1 VHEHHHNNTR
11 APAHAG
17 LQHHPVQLLVLRARV
32 VAMMLIRVQ
41 VFMVRASGDGCD
53 FCAVMGDDA
62 AAAAVAAVRNAID
75 LLRRWQPTLQVRAPT
90 VSCATALAFVWRVTV
105 GCRMDGRFSVK
116 LQVEE
121 SACAARV

>member
-1 VHEHHHNNTR
+1 MSCCDD
-11 APAHAG
+11 AHA
-17 LQHHPVQLLVLRARV
+17 
-32 VAMMLIRVQ
+32 RVQ

-62 AAAAVAAVRNAID
+62 AAAAVSAVRNAID

-105 GCRMDGRFSVK
+105 GCRMDGRCSVK
-116 LQVEE
+116 LQVE
-121 SACAARV
+121 SRAKCSTSVMAAAAAVVVDVCV